1 MIRRSGGGSSLL
13 ASCSL
18 AQMVR
23 SCSVDANHG
32 RMADRHA
39 PRAES
44 ETKWLRTRLH
54 AIDQFDA
61 KPADRHDGYSSELA
75 VSDMIAPISAG
86 PAPQFTW
93 RFYVTWWAWLGSAVS
108 IAFVQTVPT
117 KPVIIFLGI
126 VLLYGA
132 LFPIRFY
139 KALVWN
145 FVPWGIVALGALS
158 AIWSA
163 VPMHSARSAAQI
175 GLTTLVAIMFA
186 QGLPAY
192 SYIAALMYAFLT
204 SVLASIYLPGGIF
217 GSKNSL
223 ALAIALLLL
232 SSCWVMLD
240 KQQLKVS
247 RMVALAALLGTP
259 PMLFAAGSQ
268 GALLSAGF
276 ALICSFV
283 PFLLRPLRSATR
295 IQLILLGT
303 AIFVFVLAVA
313 FLTQDDLF
321 DAGLV
326 SIGKDAT
333 LTGRTVLWSHALGII
348 ADHPVGGIGLQAFW
362 VEGNRAA
369 ERFWAL
375 FFIYSRT
382 GFHFHNLWLEIG
394 AELGIPGVVIAA
406 LTTLTVLFNVFRWV
420 LNDPKPESCFFSG
433 FVTLVFFR
441 TFGEAE
447 LYVQFYL
454 VPMIFLAAYYYGASA
469 SSRQAS
475 LRSSSRTALHL
486 AAAQQHA

>member
-1 MIRRSGGGSSLL
+1 
-13 ASCSL
+13 
-18 AQMVR
+18 
-23 SCSVDANHG
+23 
-32 RMADRHA
+32 
-39 PRAES
+39 
-44 ETKWLRTRLH
+44 
-54 AIDQFDA
+54 
-61 KPADRHDGYSSELA
+61 
-75 VSDMIAPISAG
+75 MIAPIIAG
-86 PAPQFTW
+86 LAPQYTW
-93 RFYVTWWAWLGSAVS
+93 RHYVTWWAWLGSAVS
-108 IAFVQTVPT
+108 LAFVQTIPT
-117 KPVIIFLGI
+117 KPIIVFLGI
-126 VLLYGA
+126 VLPYCA
-132 LFPIRFY
+132 LFPLRPY
-139 KALVWN
+139 KAFTWN

-158 AIWSA
+158 AIWSS

-192 SYIAALMYAFLT
+192 SYISALMYAFLT
-204 SVLASIYLPGGIF
+204 SVVASIYMPGAIF

-240 KQQLKVS
+240 KQQLKLS
-247 RMVALAALLGTP
+247 RMIALAALLGTP

-268 GALLSAGF
+268 GALLSGGF
-276 ALICSFV
+276 ALICSFL
-283 PFLLRPLRSATR
+283 PFLLRSLRSGTR
-295 IQLILLGT
+295 IQLILVSTL
-303 AIFVFVLAVA
+303 IFVVVLAVA

-333 LTGRTVLWSHALGII
+333 LTGRTVLWSYALGII
-348 ADHPVGGIGLQAFW
+348 ADHPVGGVGLQAFW

-375 FFIYSRT
+375 FYIYTRT

-394 AELGIPGVVIAA
+394 AELGVPGMVIAA

-469 SSRQAS
+469 SSQRAF
-475 LRSSSRTALHL
+475 LPSSNRTPLHL
-486 AAAQQHA
+486 TAAQHA